1 MLFRKINKKSA
12 LISYISLCLG
22 VIFYY
27 LQSVHQIFFTII
39 KEGSFN
45 TPIFSS
51 YHHSLSI
58 GLFTYIIV
66 LAPIYYYHL
75 KTHITLLYRM
85 LLYIFLPT
93 VIAFFFWYFYIY
105 LSYSVSH
112 WMEDTIYKTIK
123 YILIISYLQSLII
136 LMTLATVISDVTINL
151 IRVIIFL
158 TKKSS
163 FRMQAG
169 YKNSPA

>member
-1 MLFRKINKKSA
+1 MLFRKINKNSA

-27 LQSVHQIFFTII
+27 LQGVHQIFFTII

-45 TPIFSS
+45 APVSFY
-51 YHHSLSI
+51 YHYSLSL
-58 GLFTYIIV
+58 GLFSYVII
-66 LAPIYYYHL
+66 LAPIYYYYL
-75 KTHITLLYRM
+75 KIHINLIYRM
-85 LLYIFLPT
+85 LLYVVLPT
-93 VIAFFFWYFYIY
+93 LIAFVFWYFYIY

-158 TKKSS
+158 TKKIIIQDTG
-163 FRMQAG
+163 RL
-169 YKNSPA
+169 

>member
-1 MLFRKINKKSA
+1 MLSSRHHKINKNAA

-27 LQSVHQIFFTII
+27 FEAVHQLFFTII

-45 TPIFSS
+45 APVSFA
-51 YHHSLSI
+51 YHHSLSL
-58 GLFTYIIV
+58 GLFIYVIV

-75 KTHITLLYRM
+75 KTHINLLYRTLLY
-85 LLYIFLPT
+85 IVLPT
-93 VIAFFFWYFYIY
+93 IISFIFWYFYVYI
-105 LSYSVSH
+105 SYSVSH

-136 LMTLATVISDVTINL
+136 LMTLASVISDIMLNL
-151 IRVIIFL
+151 IRVIVFL
-158 TKKSS
+158 TKKIIIH
-163 FRMQAG
+163 
-169 YKNSPA
+169 

>member
-1 MLFRKINKKSA
+1 MLLSHHHKINKNTA

-27 LQSVHQIFFTII
+27 LEAVHQLFFTII

-45 TPIFSS
+45 APVSFA
-51 YHHSLSI
+51 YHHSLSV
-58 GLFTYIIV
+58 GLFIYVIV
-66 LAPIYYYHL
+66 LALIYYYHL
-75 KTHITLLYRM
+75 KTHINLLYRM
-85 LLYIFLPT
+85 LLYVVLPT
-93 VIAFFFWYFYIY
+93 LIAFVFWYFHIY

-136 LMTLATVISDVTINL
+136 IMTLVSVISDIIFNL

-158 TKKSS
+158 TKKIII
-163 FRMQAG
+163 RDAG
-169 YKNSPA
+169 RR